1 MTPAALRRRLP
12 AALTALGLG
21 AAAAAPAFAQQ
32 DQPVTIAFEARMG
45 DRPARCGES
54 YADIGVTKAAVTLQ
68 DLRIYV
74 SEIRLLTADGREV
87 PLRLTPDNRWQNDR
101 VALLDFENATG
112 NCNGNA
118 AVNTTLR
125 GTAPAGAY
133 TGLAFDIGIPFDLN
147 HKDPT
152 LAAAPLNYSALT
164 WPWRMGYKFTSID
177 LETTPASGKA
187 GASGFSLHLGST
199 ECGAGS
205 PTRPPAQPCAN
216 PNRPAYRLSDF
227 NPRSQTVILDLAAL
241 LAKTDITANAAGS
254 TSGCM
259 AAASDD
265 DCTAIM
271 DRLGLPFR
279 GKASGGQQFV
289 KASQD

>member
-1 MTPAALRRRLP
+1 MIPAVLRRSLP
-12 AALTALGLG
+12 AALAALSLV
-21 AAAAAPAFAQQ
+21 APAFAQ
-32 DQPVTIAFEARMG
+32 DQSVTINFAARMG
-45 DRPARCGES
+45 DKPARCDES
-54 YADIGVTKAAVTLQ
+54 YAGIGATKAAVTLQ
-68 DLRIYV
+68 DLRLYV
-74 SEIRLLTADGREV
+74 SAIRLITADGREAPV
-87 PLRLTPDNRWQNDR
+87 KLTPDNKWQNDR
-101 VALLDFENATG
+101 VALLDFEDATG

-118 AVNTTLR
+118 AMNGSLR
-125 GTAPAGAY
+125 GTVPAGAY
-133 TGLAFDIGIPFDLN
+133 TGLAFEIGVPFDLN

-164 WPWRMGYKFTSID
+164 WPWRTGYKFTSID

-187 GASGFSLHLGST
+187 NASGFSLHLGST

-205 PTRPPAQPCAN
+205 PTRPPNAPCEN
-216 PNRPAYRLSDF
+216 PNRAAFRLASF
-227 NPRSQTVILDLAAL
+227 NPKSQAVILDFAAL
-241 LAKTDITANAAGS
+241 FATTDLTGNAAGS

-279 GKASGGQQFV
+279 GKASSGQTFV
-289 KASQD
+289 KAG